1 MPKRKDQT
9 TSKPEGW
16 RETSCV
22 RQVSLTHKQTR
33 YARQAE
39 GIGRSVYNSA
49 VEAGRLCRKY
59 GVRKRLADGKVIWP
73 TANDMAREFNAI
85 KEAVSPWVVEVS
97 KFVTQGA
104 FADYQVAVRQWYKA
118 ISQTTKQG
126 HCSVHGRSGRK
137 DGKPCS
143 GFCGQPKFHRKK
155 ATGAG
160 GFLAAAGISCI
171 KYDGGRRIKLPYIGS
186 VKMTRPL
193 PPDFIPV
200 NVRIKRNN
208 GRWYA
213 SIAGY
218 APPLPRTAADSQ
230 SAVGVDT
237 GIQPLAV
244 SVDSDGVVVQYLNPK
259 AFYAAQRKLARWQ
272 RALARRTPG
281 SRGWWIAQRRID
293 KIQRHIIGL
302 RANVQH
308 HISKIIAAGYSVV
321 GIETLNVA
329 GMDKMRWQ
337 AKAVRDAGIGE
348 LLRQIRY
355 KAEWYGAALVS
366 ADQWYASSKI
376 CSACGVKNA
385 ALRREPEWTCPH
397 CGVHHDRNV
406 NAARNLLKLA
416 LGAVCAS
423 TPGEEKALAEA
434 VSAPA
439 KLSPEEKALA
449 EAVSAPVKLSLM
461 AATAART
468 SEGIVNT
475 SESQLALAL

>member
-1 MPKRKDQT
+1 MPKRSDQT
-9 TSKPEGW
+9 SSKPDGW
-16 RETSCV
+16 RETSIV
-22 RQVSLTHKQTR
+22 QQVTLTHKQLE
-33 YARQAE
+33 YARRAE
-39 GIGRSVYNSA
+39 GINRSVYNSA

-59 GVRKRLADGKVIWP
+59 GVRKRLADSKVIWP

-85 KEAVSPWVVEVS
+85 KKAVSPWVAEVS

-104 FADYQVAVRQWYKA
+104 FADYQVAVRQWYAA
-118 ISQTTKQG
+118 IAKTAKQG
-126 HCSVHGRSGRK
+126 CCSVHGRAGRK
-137 DGKPCS
+137 DGKQCS
-143 GFCGQPKFHRKK
+143 SFCGQPKFHRKK

-160 GFLAAAGISCI
+160 GFLAAAGVATI
-171 KYDGGRRIKLPYIGS
+171 KYDGGRRIKLPVVGS

-200 NVRIKRNN
+200 NVHIKRNN

-230 SAVGVDT
+230 SVVGVDT

-244 SVDSDGVVVQYLNPK
+244 SVDSNGVVVQYLNPK

-281 SRGWWIAQRRID
+281 SRGWWIAQHRID
-293 KIQRHIIGL
+293 KIQRRIIGL
-302 RANVQH
+302 RSNSQH
-308 HISKIIAAGYSVV
+308 HISKIIAAGYAVV

-329 GMDKMRWQ
+329 GMDKLRWQ
-337 AKAVRDAGIGE
+337 AKAIRDAGIGE

-366 ADQWYASSKI
+366 ADQWYPSSKI
-376 CSACGVKNA
+376 CSACGVKNE

-406 NAARNLLKLA
+406 NAATNLLNLV
-416 LGAVCAS
+416 LGAVRAS

-434 VSAPA
+434 VSAPV
-439 KLSPEEKALA
+439 KLAPDEKALA
-449 EAVSAPVKLSLM
+449 EAVSAPVKLALM

-468 SEGIVNT
+468 SEGTVVNG
-475 SESQLALAL
+475 ESQLARAL